1 MKNSKS
7 IIGLIV
13 LAVVLVAA
21 GVTLGMNWHSWFGGD
36 TPAAQTADKLQVDP
50 NAGDYVAPEPEEQSE
65 GIAIPGW
72 GSISLPAGK
81 TAVSVDFAN
90 PDANADKY
98 YLSFELRLKDTGEVL
113 CTTGLVPPG
122 KTIQNITL
130 ARALDAGE
138 SPAVVH
144 VQPYTMDEEQ
154 TATNNADM
162 ETTLIVK

>member
-122 KTIQNITL
+122 QNDPKYHPGPRLGCRRISRRRPCPAL
-130 ARALDAGE
+130 HHGRRADR
-138 SPAVVH
+138 H
-144 VQPYTMDEEQ
+144 Q
-154 TATNNADM
+154 
-162 ETTLIVK
+162 

>member
-1 MKNSKS
+1 MKNSKNT
-7 IIGLIV
+7 IGLIV

-21 GVTLGMNWHSWFGGD
+21 GVTLGLNWHSWFGGD

-72 GSISLPAGK
+72 GSISL
-81 TAVSVDFAN
+81 
-90 PDANADKY
+90 
-98 YLSFELRLKDTGEVL
+98 

-138 SPAVVH
+138 YPAVVH
-144 VQPYTMDEEQ
+144 VQPYKMDEAQ